1 MDNTEARQVLAEHLS
16 RYRARSYSEL
26 AVLVESKHVDAFTAK
41 AGSGQE
47 YHLEFV
53 FYWDNK
59 RGGDVRVIGSACD
72 GSWRCF
78 VPLTDDFIMSPDGV
92 FVGE

>member
-59 RGGDVRVIGSACD
+59 RGGDVGSLVLPA
-72 GSWRCF
+72 
-78 VPLTDDFIMSPDGV
+78 MAAGV
-92 FVGE
+92 VSSRSQMISL